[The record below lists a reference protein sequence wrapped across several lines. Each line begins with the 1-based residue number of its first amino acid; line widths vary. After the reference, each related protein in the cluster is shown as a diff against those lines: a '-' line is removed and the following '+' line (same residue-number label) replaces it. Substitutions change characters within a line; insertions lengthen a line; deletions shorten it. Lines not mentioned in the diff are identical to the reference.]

1 MLCANYSSGSSWAFS
16 KKMPDAS
23 QPEIGDIAPIYRC
36 MTKGVRGAPEQFEY
50 GLKWITSRRGFL
62 KVFRDRLE
70 CGDWN
75 IPFSAID
82 EAELFQTR
90 SGIIPCFI
98 LKVRTADNTFQFGLN
113 GNKFW
118 KSDLPFEVKR
128 TKGRLKYSAFSICL
142 RIALISGLVWYVFFR
157 DR

>member
-1 MLCANYSSGSSWAFS
+1 
-16 KKMPDAS
+16 MPDELQNEAKDAE
-23 QPEIGDIAPIYRC
+23 PVYRC
-36 MTKGVRGAPEQFEY
+36 MTKGVRGTPEEFEY
-50 GLKWITSRRGFL
+50 GLKWITSRRAFL
-62 KVFRDRLE
+62 KVYEDRLE

-75 IPFSAID
+75 IPYSAIE

-98 LKVRTADNTFQFGLN
+98 LKARTADNTFQFGLN

-118 KSDLPFEVKR
+118 KGDLPFEVKR

-142 RIALISGLVWYVFFR
+142 RIALIAGLVWYVFFR
-157 DR
+157 D

>member
-1 MLCANYSSGSSWAFS
+1 MIATFS
-16 KKMPDAS
+16 EKMPDAS
-23 QPEIGDIAPIYRC
+23 QPAIDDVAPIYRC
-36 MTKGVRGAPEQFEY
+36 MTKGVRGASQEFEY
-50 GLKWITSRRGFL
+50 GLKWITSRRAFL
-62 KVFRDRLE
+62 KVYPDRLE

-75 IPFSAID
+75 IPYRAIE

-98 LKVRTADNTFQFGLN
+98 LKVRTADHAFQFGLN

-118 KSDLPFEVKR
+118 KGDLPFQVKR
-128 TKGRLKYSAFSICL
+128 TKGRIKYSAFSIGL
-142 RIALISGLVWYVFFR
+142 RIALVAGVVWHVFFR

>member
-1 MLCANYSSGSSWAFS
+1 MFS
-16 KKMPDAS
+16 EDMPEATQSELDDTVA
-23 QPEIGDIAPIYRC
+23 IYRC
-36 MTKGVRGAPEQFEY
+36 MTKGVRGAPEEFEY
-50 GLKWITSRRGFL
+50 GLKWITSRRAFL
-62 KVFRDRLE
+62 KIFRDRLE

-75 IPFSAID
+75 IPYSAIE

-98 LKVRTADNTFQFGLN
+98 LKARTADNTFQFGLN

-118 KSDLPFEVKR
+118 KGDLPFQVKR
-128 TKGRLKYSAFSICL
+128 TKGRLKYSVFSICL
-142 RIALISGLVWYVFFR
+142 RIALIGGLAWYLFFR

>member
-1 MLCANYSSGSSWAFS
+1 
-16 KKMPDAS
+16 MPYES
-23 QPEIGDIAPIYRC
+23 QPVLDEVAPIYSC
-36 MTKGVRGAPEQFEY
+36 MTKGVRGAPEEFEY
-50 GLKWITSRRGFL
+50 GLKWITSRRAFL
-62 KVFRDRLE
+62 KVFEDRLE

-75 IPFSAID
+75 VSYSAIE

-98 LKVRTADNTFQFGLN
+98 LKARTADNTFQFGLN

-118 KSDLPFEVKR
+118 KGDLPFEVKR
-128 TKGRLKYSAFSICL
+128 TKGRLEYSVFSICL
-142 RIALISGLVWYVFFR
+142 RIALIAGLVWYVFFR